1 MTPKHTPGPWRWE
14 FNAARKNISLTGGRP
29 EYDLTVMDFERW
41 GMHGA
46 TPRFMEP
53 NQAGLNLMS
62 RIGDRPD
69 WIEPFPDRKHHAHW
83 CANVSHPDA
92 RLIAA
97 APDLLD
103 ALGCMLHLCK
113 MLKAPE
119 GPVLE
124 FARSAIAKA
133 TGEITT

>member
-14 FNAARKNISLTGGRP
+14 YNAKYKSLSLTGGLP
-29 EYDLTVMDFERW
+29 KYDLTVMGFERW
-41 GMHGA
+41 GLHGA
-46 TPRFMEP
+46 TPSFREP
-53 NQAGLNLMS
+53 DQPGLNTM
-62 RIGDRPD
+62 DRLCDRAD
-69 WIEPFPDRKHHAHW
+69 WIEPFPNRKHHAHW

-97 APDLLD
+97 APDLLE
-103 ALGCMLHLCK
+103 ALGCMLHLCE

-133 TGEITT
+133 TGEQPT